1 MTMRLRHWGLTALLA
16 VVVPRAAVAEGPQPL
31 RPIYFSATGMHVS
44 DAGSDL
50 ANAGTVDINGAPVR
64 YAGDGEFTNG
74 IGGLLAIG
82 YGGRAGP
89 RGELEVGYRKV
100 DALFAAVGADA
111 GGGGLAAG
119 EGDMKTLT
127 LMANGIYALDQGSIQ
142 SYIGAGVGIARHK
155 FTYGDMAIAADG
167 EVVAGNTGVSDEDTV
182 FAYQAM
188 AGVEFPVTE
197 RVDGRL
203 GYRYFRTADADIEG
217 DDIGYAMHNFEAG
230 LIMRF

>member
-1 MTMRLRHWGLTALLA
+1 MESSRTAS
-16 VVVPRAAVAEGPQPL
+16 EGCS
-31 RPIYFSATGMHVS
+31 RS
-44 DAGSDL
+44 DTA
-50 ANAGTVDINGAPVR
+50 
-64 YAGDGEFTNG
+64 
-74 IGGLLAIG
+74 
-82 YGGRAGP
+82 GGRDRAENSKSGTG
-89 RGELEVGYRKV
+89 RSTHCSLQWERTQ
-100 DALFAAVGADA
+100 GAR
-111 GGGGLAAG
+111 GLAAG

-127 LMANGIYALDQGSIQ
+127 LMANGIYALDQGGIQ

-155 FTYGDMAIAADG
+155 FTYKNMAIAAGG
-167 EVVAGNTGVSDEDTV
+167 EVVAGNIGESDNDTV